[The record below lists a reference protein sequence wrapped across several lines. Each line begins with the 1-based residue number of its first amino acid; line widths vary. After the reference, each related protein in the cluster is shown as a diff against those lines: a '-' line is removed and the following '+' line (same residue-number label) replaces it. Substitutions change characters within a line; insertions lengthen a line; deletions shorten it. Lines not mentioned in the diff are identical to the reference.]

1 MDFEEAREAALEFR
15 DEREWAQFH
24 NPKDLAASISIEAS
38 ELLECFQWSGAD
50 TSADGREQRLRE
62 ELADVLI
69 YGIYMADAIGADIP
83 RIIDEKLRLNAA
95 KYPVDHARGTSAKY
109 TEL

>member
-24 NPKDLAASISIEAS
+24 NPKDLAVSISIEAS
-38 ELLECFQWSGAD
+38 ELLECFQWSGSD
-50 TSADGREQRLRE
+50 TSADGHEQRLRE

-83 RIIDEKLRLNAA
+83 QIIDEKLRLNAA
-95 KYPVDHARGTSAKY
+95 KYPVDRARGKSAKY

>member
-1 MDFEEAREAALEFR
+1 MDFEEARKAALEFR

-24 NPKDLAASISIEAS
+24 NPKDLAVSISIEAS
-38 ELLECFQWSGAD
+38 ELLECFQWSGSD

-83 RIIDEKLRLNAA
+83 QIIDEKLRLNAA
-95 KYPVDHARGTSAKY
+95 KYPVDRARGKSAKY

>member
-1 MDFEEAREAALEFR
+1 MTFEEVTQRALEFR
-15 DEREWAQFH
+15 HERDWEQFH
-24 NPKDLAASISIEAS
+24 NPKDLAISLNLEAA
-38 ELLECFQWSGAD
+38 ELLECFQWSGSD

-69 YGIYMADAIGADIP
+69 YSIYMADAIGADIP
-83 RIIDEKLRLNAA
+83 QIIDEKLRLNAA
-95 KYPVDHARGTSAKY
+95 KYPVDRARGKSAKY